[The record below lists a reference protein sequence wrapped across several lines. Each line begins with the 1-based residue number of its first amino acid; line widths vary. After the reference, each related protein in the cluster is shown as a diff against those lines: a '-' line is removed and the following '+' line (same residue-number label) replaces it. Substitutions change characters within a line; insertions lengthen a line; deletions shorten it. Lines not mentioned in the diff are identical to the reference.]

1 MAQGARQAGLL
12 VGNAE
17 GFAEAFAT
25 DDRHGGRLLRSRRG
39 PARGLIQRSPAK
51 RLKSLS
57 LLCTIA

>member
-1 MAQGARQAGLL
+1 MIGMGGGYCARFG
-12 VGNAE
+12 
-17 GFAEAFAT
+17 
-25 DDRHGGRLLRSRRG
+25 G